1 MMEMVD
7 TIMAQKLD
15 EACEFDLERGITH
28 GGQTNFGGKKNGKLG
43 SVGSGGSSVDS
54 QEVQPDPMERKYV
67 YKAQAQHQQI
77 SGKGATEV
85 NNFSMN
91 KDLLREVLIKKMI
104 NDHASFIPYK
114 DDVGALRHKTREL
127 TLNTIGKF
135 KSLKEM
141 FSNTTDVIKESQRLA
156 TQFGTSETTNKN
168 YRQGRK
174 NCNGQQQ
181 GPNQEAFQKRTAG
194 RIQNDA
200 KRTEGRILP
209 ITQGRVP

>member
-7 TIMAQKLD
+7 TIMAEKF
-15 EACEFDLERGITH
+15 EEHCEFDLERGIGH
-28 GGQTNFGGKKNGKLG
+28 GGQSNFGGKGKG
-43 SVGSGGSSVDS
+43 GVGGVGSDGSSVDS

-67 YKAQAQHQQI
+67 YKAQAQHHQI
-77 SGKGATEV
+77 SGKGAHEV

-114 DDVGALRHKTREL
+114 DDEGALRHKTREL

-141 FSNTTDVIKESQRLA
+141 FSNSTDVIKESQRLA
-156 TQFGTSETTNKN
+156 TQFGTSKSTKKI
-168 YRQGRK
+168 YRQGWK
-174 NCNGQQQ
+174 NCDGQLK
-181 GPNQEAFQKRTAG
+181 GRMQEAFQKRNAD
-194 RIQNDA
+194 RIQNDV
-200 KRTEGRILP
+200 KGTP
-209 ITQGRVP
+209 